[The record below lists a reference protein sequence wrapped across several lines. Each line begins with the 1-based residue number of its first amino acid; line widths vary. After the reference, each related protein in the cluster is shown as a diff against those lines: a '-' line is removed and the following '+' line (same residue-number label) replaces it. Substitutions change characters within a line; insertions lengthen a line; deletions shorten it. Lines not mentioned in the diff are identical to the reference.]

1 MTGIEQRLGSVLV
14 SKVGLVLGGGGITG
28 AAFHFGSLLAIRMAT
43 GWEPNDAEVIVGTSS
58 GAFAAAMV
66 RGGRL
71 DLQTFVG
78 DTRNRDEV
86 AARLSKY
93 VYRRTPPTGLGRW
106 VRRGLLPGLIKPNL
120 ELTLGSPA
128 LNTTEGI
135 AEWVEETL
143 GELALMWP
151 DHPTVI
157 VAFDLESKERVPF
170 GTEAAPPVPLKDAVA
185 ASAAVPFIFQPV
197 MINDRW
203 YADGG
208 IASGTSLDLVLAN
221 PDPLDLVL
229 VIAPLAAEDSRN
241 PFDRVGRSA
250 LDAELDVVKATWP
263 DCEVLVLRPD
273 SRVLAAAR
281 PNPLSVRAAVPSFL
295 RTLMSMRE
303 ELSHHDTWSVLERH
317 LVPAQDRTGD

>member
-1 MTGIEQRLGSVLV
+1 M

-28 AAFHFGSLLAIRMAT
+28 AAFHFGSLLALRAAT
-43 GWEPNDAEVIVGTSS
+43 GWDPNEAEVIVGTSS
-58 GAFAAAMV
+58 GAFAAAMI

-71 DLQTFVG
+71 DLETLVG
-78 DTRNRDEV
+78 DTSNRDEV

-93 VYRRTPPTGLGRW
+93 VYRRTTPRGLARW
-106 VRRGLLPGLIKPNL
+106 VRKGLLPGLTKPNL

-128 LNTTEGI
+128 VNSTEGI

-143 GELALMWP
+143 GDLALMWP

-170 GTEAAPPVPLKDAVA
+170 GTEGAPPVPLKDAVA

-197 MINDRW
+197 RINKRW

-221 PDPLDLVL
+221 PEPLDFVL
-229 VIAPLAAEDSRN
+229 VVAPLAATDSRN

-250 LDAELDVVKATWP
+250 LQAELDVVKSTWP
-263 DCEVLVLRPD
+263 DCDVLVLRPD

-281 PNPLSVRAAVPSFL
+281 PNPLSVKAAVPSFL

-303 ELSHHDTWSVLERH
+303 QLSHEEVWSVLERH
-317 LVPAQDRTGD
+317 LVGANNRAGS